1 MTIRSSAVL
10 PFLQLLSLCVA
21 LLLSPVPGLYSD
33 TALPDIATLV
43 FLIGGLPHGAFDIH
57 RVANRARLG
66 RVQLATFLAVYVAM
80 VVLALLLWRM
90 APSFVLALFLVTAI
104 VHFSEDWPEIKEPLF
119 RIALGFA
126 PICAIGVA
134 HPTEVDAIFSA
145 MAGPVTADVITK
157 IFVLVAPVTLL
168 VSVVG
173 LGVAARDIDWS
184 RPVLFAL
191 LIGSL
196 FVLPPLVGF
205 AVFFCLFHTPRHF
218 GAIQSE
224 LSGWTAKQFALVAFG
239 ISALAVALGVLLS
252 PMALVGGIA
261 TAAAGFQLLAAV
273 ALPHQSVGLF
283 EKLLSRQTRA

>member
-1 MTIRSSAVL
+1 MTFRSSAVL
-10 PFLQLLSLCVA
+10 PFLQFVILFVA
-21 LLLSPVPGLYSD
+21 LLLAAVPGLYSD
-33 TALPDIATLV
+33 TALPVIATLL

-66 RVQLATFLAVYVAM
+66 HGRLAIFLTIYVAM

-90 APSFVLALFLVTAI
+90 APSFVLILFLMTAI
-104 VHFSEDWPEIKEPLF
+104 VHFAEDWPEIKEPLF

-134 HPTEVDAIFSA
+134 HPTEVEAIFSA
-145 MAGPVTADVITK
+145 MAGPMTADVITK
-157 IFVLVAPVTLL
+157 SFVLFAPVTLL
-168 VSVVG
+168 ISIVG
-173 LGVAARDIDWS
+173 LGVAARGLDWS
-184 RPVLFAL
+184 RSVLFAL

-196 FVLPPLVGF
+196 FLLPPLVGF

-218 GAIQSE
+218 GAIQNE
-224 LSGWTAKQFALVAFG
+224 LSGWTVKQFALVAVG
-239 ISALAVALGVLLS
+239 VSALAVALGVLLA
-252 PMALVGGIA
+252 PMALIGGIA

>member
-1 MTIRSSAVL
+1 MTFRSSAVL
-10 PFLQLLSLCVA
+10 PFLQFVILFVA
-21 LLLSPVPGLYSD
+21 LLLAAVPGLYSD
-33 TALPDIATLV
+33 TALPVIATLL

-66 RVQLATFLAVYVAM
+66 HGRLAIFLTIYVAM

-90 APSFVLALFLVTAI
+90 APSFVLILFLMTAI
-104 VHFSEDWPEIKEPLF
+104 VHFAEDWPEIKEPLF

-134 HPTEVDAIFSA
+134 HPTEVEAIFSA
-145 MAGPVTADVITK
+145 MAGPMTADVITK
-157 IFVLVAPVTLL
+157 SFVLFAPVTLL
-168 VSVVG
+168 ISIVG
-173 LGVAARDIDWS
+173 LGVAARGLDWS
-184 RPVLFAL
+184 RSVLFAL

-196 FVLPPLVGF
+196 FLLPPLVGF

-218 GAIQSE
+218 GAIQNE
-224 LSGWTAKQFALVAFG
+224 LSGWTVKQFALVAVG
-239 ISALAVALGVLLS
+239 ISALAVALGVLLA
-252 PMALVGGIA
+252 PMALIGGIA